1 MGDIDKLDLKS
12 TYILDEDVMDEM
24 ENPEGTDLIG
34 TEEMDSL
41 SDTGAPDD
49 DFLDDIE
56 SQTTV
61 LVDQ

>member
-1 MGDIDKLDLKS
+1 MGDTDKLDLKS

-34 TEEMDSL
+34 TEGMDSL
-41 SDTGAPDD
+41 SDTRTADD

-56 SQTTV
+56 SQTIV
-61 LVDQ
+61 LGDK